1 MGKRIYIGLFVLL
14 VGLTAFAS
22 SQQSQPEWRKNM
34 AEGDRYGH
42 ARMFRHA
49 LSCYEKA
56 YADPAIKD
64 SVNIQLRL
72 LKNLADCY
80 DISGNAKLLVQ
91 ANMKLRDLAKANH
104 KDAYVAMSD
113 FMKGKHM
120 HYQGSKDAGHALCLK
135 SLELLKKSHGNQRQG
150 IKDRR

>member
-1 MGKRIYIGLFVLL
+1 MIIMIGKRIYIGLFVLL
-14 VGLTAFAS
+14 LGMPALAS
-22 SQQSQPEWRKNM
+22 SQQSQPEWKKNM
-34 AEGDRYGH
+34 IEGDRYGH

-80 DISGNAKLLVQ
+80 DISGNGKLLVQ
-91 ANMKLRDLAKANH
+91 TNIKLRDLAKSKLSPIEAW
-104 KDAYVAMSD
+104 APGESLVSAMPLVKADRPRMS
-113 FMKGKHM
+113 MPR
-120 HYQGSKDAGHALCLK
+120 SKVC
-135 SLELLKKSHGNQRQG
+135 SCTVST
-150 IKDRR
+150 